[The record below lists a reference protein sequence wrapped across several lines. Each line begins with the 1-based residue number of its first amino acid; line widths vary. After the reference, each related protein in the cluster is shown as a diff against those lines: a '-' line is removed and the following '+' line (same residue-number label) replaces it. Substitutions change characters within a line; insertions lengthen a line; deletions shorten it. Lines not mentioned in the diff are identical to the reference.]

1 MIFKK
6 DFVNLL
12 EEIADVLEFKGENQ
26 FKVNA
31 FRNGANAIRKLD
43 DDVIFLVKNKQL
55 DSIKGIGKGIQSVI
69 YEFVENE
76 SSPFLDD
83 LKKNYPRT
91 LFDLFSIRG
100 LGPKKISLL
109 FNQMKIGSIDDLENA
124 CKSNTLQDLKGFG
137 KSTQEK
143 ILSEI
148 EQLKKNQKFIH
159 LHRADKIV
167 QNISEKLSQINTIK
181 NFEVSGDFRRNCEV
195 ISKLEFI
202 LLTEKKDELLK
213 ELSGTFVGRV
223 EDSLFT
229 IEDLSIPV
237 NFYLVQNQD
246 EFNKKQFLVTGS
258 SEFLNSIGTIE
269 DEILNSDENTIF
281 EKLEMNYLAPE
292 MRELEIVNYPKSR
305 LIQTSDLTR
314 EKFKGF
320 LHFHTKNSDGMNS
333 LEEMVEAA
341 NRYGFTY
348 FAVCDHSK
356 TAFYASGLTEER
368 ILLQKKEVEEVS
380 LKLNLPIFQGIESDI
395 LNDGSLDYD
404 MNFLQNVDFVV
415 ASIHSNFTMTEEEMT
430 NRIIKAVENPHTN
443 VLGHPT
449 GRLLLY
455 RDAYKVDLKK
465 VIDACSMNNVAIEIN
480 ANPHR
485 LDLDWRMIMYARDKG
500 CTFAINPDAHSIEE
514 VKYTKY
520 GIMVARKAG
529 LQSSEVLNCFSLE
542 DFKSFTKK
550 K

>member
-12 EEIADVLEFKGENQ
+12 EEIADILEFKGENP

-55 DSIKGIGKGIQSVI
+55 DTIKGIGKGIQSVI
-69 YEFVENE
+69 YEFIENE
-76 SSPFLDD
+76 SSPFLDE
-83 LKKNYPRT
+83 LKKDYPHT

-109 FNQMKIGSIDDLENA
+109 FNQLKISSIEDLETA
-124 CKSNTLQDLKGFG
+124 CKNNSLQDLKGFG
-137 KSTQEK
+137 KSTQDK
-143 ILSEI
+143 IIAEI
-148 EQLKKNQKFIH
+148 EQLRKNKKFIH
-159 LHRADKIV
+159 LHRVDKIV
-167 QNISEKLSQINTIK
+167 KTISEKLLQINPIK
-181 NFEVSGDFRRNCEV
+181 NFEISGEYRRNCEV

-202 LLTEKKDELLK
+202 LLTEKKDELLT
-213 ELSGTFVGRV
+213 ELSGSFVGKI
-223 EDSLFT
+223 EDSVFI

-246 EFNKKQFLVTGS
+246 DFNKNQFLVTGS

-269 DEILNSDENTIF
+269 DEFFLSDEHTMF
-281 EKLEMNYLAPE
+281 EKMKINYLAPE
-292 MRELEIVNYPKSR
+292 MRELEIVNFPNRK
-305 LIQTSDLTR
+305 LIQTSDLIQ

-341 NRYGFTY
+341 NRYGFSY

-368 ILLQKKEVEEVS
+368 ILLQKKEVEDVS
-380 LKLNLPIFQGIESDI
+380 LKLKLPVFQGIESDI
-395 LNDGSLDYD
+395 LNNGSLDYD
-404 MNFLQNVDFVV
+404 LDFFQNIDFVV
-415 ASIHSNFTMTEEEMT
+415 ASIHSNFNMKEEEMT
-430 NRIIKAVENPHTN
+430 ERIIKAVENPNTN

-455 RDAYKVDLKK
+455 RDAYRVDIRK
-465 VIDACSMNNVAIEIN
+465 VIDACSRNNVAIEIN

-500 CTFAINPDAHSIEE
+500 CTFAINPDAHSTEE

-542 DFKSFTKK
+542 DFKSFIKK